1 MFEYP
6 LDLHYSQTDIVFP
19 GFLCSLNTLWIYTTL
34 KRKRKKTLHHRSLNT
49 LWIYTTLKHLVRLY
63 LILCRLNT
71 LWIYTTLK
79 QKGVLWYFECLF
91 EYPLDLHYSQTSQ
104 DQSTLLLSLNTLWI
118 YTTLKLWVVIM
129 LRSFCLNTLWIYTTL
144 KLRFI

>member
-91 EYPLDLHYSQTSQ
+91 EYPLDLHYSQTLGSYHASFFLFEYPLDLHYSQ
-104 DQSTLLLSLNTLWI
+104 TSLYLI
-118 YTTLKLWVVIM
+118 I
-129 LRSFCLNTLWIYTTL
+129 LR
-144 KLRFI
+144 

>member
-49 LWIYTTLKHLVRLY
+49 LWIYTTLK
-63 LILCRLNT
+63 
-71 LWIYTTLK
+71 

-118 YTTLKLWVVIM
+118 YTTLKPALHLVSRQSV
-129 LRSFCLNTLWIYTTL
+129 
-144 KLRFI
+144 

>member
-19 GFLCSLNTLWIYTTL
+19 GFLCS
-34 KRKRKKTLHHRSLNT
+34 
-49 LWIYTTLKHLVRLY
+49 
-63 LILCRLNT
+63 LNT

-118 YTTLKLWVVIM
+118 YTTLKPALHLVSRQSV
-129 LRSFCLNTLWIYTTL
+129 
-144 KLRFI
+144 